1 VFLTVFLIVLSAGY
15 TAGLVFVDHTTSS
28 SPGGITEEF
37 AGNEQSTSS
46 TGDLK
51 YAKSDREM
59 YTLIHNHI
67 LSLAMV
73 FFALGGIFYF
83 SSIVSKR
90 MKLFLLVEPLLAV
103 VTTFGGIALVRS
115 VHPAFSWLVMISGI
129 SMVLCFATMTG
140 LILYELWR
148 TPGR

>member
-1 VFLTVFLIVLSAGY
+1 
-15 TAGLVFVDHTTSS
+15 
-28 SPGGITEEF
+28 
-37 AGNEQSTSS
+37 
-46 TGDLK
+46 
-51 YAKSDREM
+51 M